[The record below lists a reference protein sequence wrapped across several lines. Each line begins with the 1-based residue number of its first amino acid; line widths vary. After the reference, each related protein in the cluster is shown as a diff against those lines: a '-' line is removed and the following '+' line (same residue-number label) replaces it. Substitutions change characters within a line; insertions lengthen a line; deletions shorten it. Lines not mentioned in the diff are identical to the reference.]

1 MVRVCSLVPLLVLA
15 ACSSR
20 PVEEVRAEEAASYRE
35 QADAEA
41 QSGNHAAAFDLYSEA
56 IKLNP
61 SSAET
66 FFRRGNMCVKMSPD
80 HAPSG
85 TKRDWIRQAVFD
97 YSKAI
102 ELNPVFTTAMFN
114 RAMVYMKMKQYRPAT
129 LDLNEIVTL
138 EKGNTSNPMLKDA
151 LLYLGEVLLTKFED
165 EQIRAMSHYEAYVA
179 LGGDRPDIVKK
190 VREWR
195 EVKESIARENAGPA
209 PKGPTA
215 DDEAAAKQ
223 LHSRILALIP
233 KGEEQKPEIAK
244 LLEELMTKHG
254 HTKYVRDNEK
264 GLKAL
269 QNAFRPK
276 EK

>member
-1 MVRVCSLVPLLVLA
+1 MMRVLPLVSVLA
-15 ACSSR
+15 FTACSSR

-41 QSGNHAAAFDLYSEA
+41 QAGNFAGAFDLYSEA

-61 SSAET
+61 TSSET
-66 FFRRGNMCVKMSPD
+66 YYRRGNMCVKRLQD
-80 HAPSG
+80 HGASG
-85 TKRDWIRQAVFD
+85 TQRDWLRQALFD
-97 YSKAI
+97 YSEAI
-102 ELNPVFTTAMFN
+102 RLNGALTNALFN
-114 RAMVYMKMKQYRPAT
+114 RAMVYMKTKQYQAAAK
-129 LDLNEIVTL
+129 DLNEFLNL
-138 EKGNTSNPMLKDA
+138 EKGNTNNPA
-151 LLYLGEVLLTKFED
+151 VREAELYLGEVLLTKFED
-165 EQIRAMSHYEAYVA
+165 QQVLGMKHYENYVS

-195 EVKESIARENAGPA
+195 EVRESIARENAPPP

-215 DDEAAAKQ
+215 DEEGAAGQ
-223 LHSRILALIP
+223 LHSRILALVP

-244 LLEELMTKHG
+244 LLEELMTKYG

-276 EK
+276 